1 MVTDLKD
8 NKKENKK
15 ENIKERLR
23 DLKSSSVL
31 PALLCLIY
39 GIVLIIWPDISSNFI
54 CYAIG
59 VAIMLVGII
68 FVIRY
73 IRKDLVRDFYR
84 KDLVIGLIAISLG
97 LVALLRVELLK
108 GLIPTI
114 LGIAVL
120 FSGIIKLQNA
130 IDMFRMKYVYW
141 YVILILSVLN
151 MGFGVLLIAEPIW
164 IVNIVFVLIGCG
176 LVYSG
181 ITDLVI
187 LFFITKTIKNMV
199 RESDIID

>member
-1 MVTDLKD
+1 MKDSKKEYLKEKLKD
-8 NKKENKK
+8 
-15 ENIKERLR
+15 LR
-23 DLKSSSVL
+23 SGSVL
-31 PALLCLIY
+31 PALLCIVY

-59 VAIMLVGII
+59 AAIMLVGVI

-73 IRKDLVRDFYR
+73 LRKDLVRDFYR

-97 LVALLRVELLK
+97 LVALLRVEMIK

-120 FSGIIKLQNA
+120 FSGIVKLQNA
-130 IDMFRMKYVYW
+130 IDMFRMKYAYW
-141 YVILILSVLN
+141 YFILILSLLN
-151 MGFGVLLIAEPIW
+151 MGFGILLIVEPLW
-164 IVNIVFVLIGCG
+164 IVDIVFILIGCG

-181 ITDLVI
+181 LSDLLTLYFVS
-187 LFFITKTIKNMV
+187 KTIKNMV
-199 RESDIID
+199 KESDIID

>member
-1 MVTDLKD
+1 MKD
-8 NKKENKK
+8 KNKENL
-15 ENIKERLR
+15 KERLR
-23 DLKSSSVL
+23 DLRSSSVL
-31 PALLCLIY
+31 PALLCLVF

-59 VAIMLVGII
+59 AAIMLVGVI

-97 LVALLRVELLK
+97 LVALLRVELIK

-114 LGIAVL
+114 LGIVVL
-120 FSGIIKLQNA
+120 FSGIVKLQNA
-130 IDMFRMKYVYW
+130 IDMFRMQYTYW
-141 YVILILSVLN
+141 YVILILSLLN
-151 MGFGVLLIAEPIW
+151 VGFGILLILEPVW
-164 IVNIVFVLIGCG
+164 IVDIVFVLIGCG

-181 ITDLVI
+181 LSDLLTLYFVSR
-187 LFFITKTIKNMV
+187 TIKNMV
-199 RESDIID
+199 KESDIID

>member
-1 MVTDLKD
+1 MKY
-8 NKKENKK
+8 NMK
-15 ENIKERLR
+15 ENIKERLK
-23 DLKSSSVL
+23 DLRSGSIL
-31 PALLCLIY
+31 PALFCLVY

-59 VAIMLVGII
+59 AAIMLVGVV

-97 LVALLRVELLK
+97 LVALLRVELIK

-120 FSGIIKLQNA
+120 FSGIVKLQNA
-130 IDMFRMKYVYW
+130 IDMFRMQYTYW
-141 YVILILSVLN
+141 YFILILALLN
-151 MGFGVLLIAEPIW
+151 IGFGILLIVEPIW
-164 IVNIVFVLIGCG
+164 IVDVVFVLIGCG

-181 ITDLVI
+181 ISDLVT
-187 LFFITKTIKNMV
+187 LYFVSKTIRNMLK
-199 RESDIID
+199 ESDIID

>member
-1 MVTDLKD
+1 MKE

-15 ENIKERLR
+15 ENIKENLKERLR
-23 DLKSSSVL
+23 DLRSSSVL
-31 PALLCLIY
+31 PALFCLIY
-39 GIVLIIWPDISSNFI
+39 GIVLIIWPDISANFI

-97 LVALLRVELLK
+97 LVALLRVELVK
-108 GLIPTI
+108 ELIPTI
-114 LGIAVL
+114 LGIIVL
-120 FSGIIKLQNA
+120 FSGIVKLQNA
-130 IDMFRMKYVYW
+130 IDMFRMKYAYW
-141 YVILILSVLN
+141 YIILILSVLN
-151 MGFGVLLIAEPIW
+151 MGFGILLIVEPLW
-164 IVNIVFVLIGCG
+164 IVNVVFVLIGCG

-181 ITDLVI
+181 ISDLVT

-199 RESDIID
+199 KESDIID

>member
-1 MVTDLKD
+1 MDMKDKGKD
-8 NKKENKK
+8 NLKENF
-15 ENIKERLR
+15 KERLK
-23 DLKSSSVL
+23 DLRSGAVL

-59 VAIMLVGII
+59 AAIMLVGII

-84 KDLVIGLIAISLG
+84 KDLVVGLIAISLG
-97 LVALLRVELLK
+97 LVALLRVEMIK

-120 FSGIIKLQNA
+120 FSGIVKLQNA
-130 IDMFRMKYVYW
+130 IDMFRMQYTHW
-141 YVILILSVLN
+141 YFILILALLN
-151 MGFGVLLIAEPIW
+151 MGFGILLILEPIW
-164 IVNIVFVLIGCG
+164 IVDIVFVLIGCG

-181 ITDLVI
+181 LSDLLTLYFV
-187 LFFITKTIKNMV
+187 TKTIKNMV

>member
-1 MVTDLKD
+1 MVADMKD
-8 NKKENKK
+8 KNKENL
-15 ENIKERLR
+15 KERLR
-23 DLKSSSVL
+23 DLRSSSVL
-31 PALLCLIY
+31 PALLCLVY

-59 VAIMLVGII
+59 AAIMLVGII

-97 LVALLRVELLK
+97 LVALLRVELIK

-114 LGIAVL
+114 LGFVVL
-120 FSGIIKLQNA
+120 FSGIVKLQNA
-130 IDMFRMKYVYW
+130 IDMFRMQYKYW
-141 YVILILSVLN
+141 FVILIFALLN
-151 MGFGVLLIAEPIW
+151 VGFGILLIMEPIW
-164 IVNIVFVLIGCG
+164 IVDVVFVLIGCG

-181 ITDLVI
+181 LSDLLTLYFV
-187 LFFITKTIKNMV
+187 TRTIKNIV
-199 RESDIID
+199 KESDIID

>member
-1 MVTDLKD
+1 MKD
-8 NKKENKK
+8 NKKDM
-15 ENIKERLR
+15 IKEKMR
-23 DLKSSSVL
+23 DLRSSSIL
-31 PALLCLIY
+31 PALLCLTY

-59 VAIMLVGII
+59 IAIMLVGVI

-97 LVALLRVELLK
+97 LVALLRVEMIK

-130 IDMFRMKYVYW
+130 FDMLRMKYVYW
-141 YVILILSVLN
+141 YVILILALLN
-151 MGFGVLLIAEPIW
+151 VGFGILLIVEPLW
-164 IVNIVFVLIGCG
+164 IVDVVFVLIGCG

-181 ITDLVI
+181 ISDLLTLYFVS
-187 LFFITKTIKNMV
+187 KTIKNLVM
-199 RESDIID
+199 ESDIID

>member
-1 MVTDLKD
+1 MKD
-8 NKKENKK
+8 RDT
-15 ENIKERLR
+15 ENIKESVR
-23 DLKSSSVL
+23 DLRSGAVL
-31 PALLCLIY
+31 PALFCLIY

-59 VAIMLVGII
+59 AAVMLVGII
-68 FVIRY
+68 FVVRY

-97 LVALLRVELLK
+97 LVALLRVETIK
-108 GLIPTI
+108 GMIPTI

-120 FSGIIKLQNA
+120 FSGIVKLQNA
-130 IDMFRMKYVYW
+130 IDMFRMQYQYW
-141 YVILILSVLN
+141 YFILFLALLN
-151 MGFGVLLIAEPIW
+151 MGFGILLVLEPVW
-164 IVNIVFVLIGCG
+164 IVDIVFVLIGCG

-181 ITDLVI
+181 LSDLLTLYFVS
-187 LFFITKTIKNMV
+187 KTIKNMV

>member
-1 MVTDLKD
+1 MKDKGKD
-8 NKKENKK
+8 NLK
-15 ENIKERLR
+15 ENIKDRLK
-23 DLKSSSVL
+23 DLRSGAVL

-59 VAIMLVGII
+59 AAIMLVGII

-84 KDLVIGLIAISLG
+84 KDLVVGLIAISLG
-97 LVALLRVELLK
+97 LVALLRVEMIK

-120 FSGIIKLQNA
+120 FSGIVKLQNA
-130 IDMFRMKYVYW
+130 IDMFRMQYTYW
-141 YVILILSVLN
+141 YIILILALLN
-151 MGFGVLLIAEPIW
+151 MGFGILLILEPIW
-164 IVNIVFVLIGCG
+164 IVDVVFVLIGCG

-181 ITDLVI
+181 LSDLLTLYFVS
-187 LFFITKTIKNMV
+187 KTIKNMV

>member
-1 MVTDLKD
+1 MKDNRKEYVKEKLKD
-8 NKKENKK
+8 
-15 ENIKERLR
+15 LR
-23 DLKSSSVL
+23 SSSVL
-31 PALLCLIY
+31 PALLCVVY

-59 VAIMLVGII
+59 AAIMLVGVI

-97 LVALLRVELLK
+97 LVALLRVELIK

-114 LGIAVL
+114 LGIVVL
-120 FSGIIKLQNA
+120 FSGIVKLQNA
-130 IDMFRMKYVYW
+130 IDMFRMQYTYW
-141 YVILILSVLN
+141 YIILILALLN
-151 MGFGVLLIAEPIW
+151 VGFGILLILEPIW
-164 IVNIVFVLIGCG
+164 IVDIVFILIGCG

-181 ITDLVI
+181 ISDLLTLYFVSR
-187 LFFITKTIKNMV
+187 TIKNMV
-199 RESDIID
+199 KESDIID

>member
-1 MVTDLKD
+1 M
-8 NKKENKK
+8 K
-15 ENIKERLR
+15 ENIKERLK
-23 DLKSSSVL
+23 DLRSSSIL
-31 PALLCLIY
+31 PALFCLVY

-59 VAIMLVGII
+59 AAIMLVGVV

-97 LVALLRVELLK
+97 LVALLRVELIK

-120 FSGIIKLQNA
+120 FSGIVKLQNA
-130 IDMFRMKYVYW
+130 IDMFRMQYTYW
-141 YVILILSVLN
+141 YFILILALLN
-151 MGFGVLLIAEPIW
+151 IGFGILLIVEPIW
-164 IVNIVFVLIGCG
+164 IVDVVFVLIGCG

-181 ITDLVI
+181 ISDLVT
-187 LFFITKTIKNMV
+187 LYFVSKTIRNMLK
-199 RESDIID
+199 ESDIID